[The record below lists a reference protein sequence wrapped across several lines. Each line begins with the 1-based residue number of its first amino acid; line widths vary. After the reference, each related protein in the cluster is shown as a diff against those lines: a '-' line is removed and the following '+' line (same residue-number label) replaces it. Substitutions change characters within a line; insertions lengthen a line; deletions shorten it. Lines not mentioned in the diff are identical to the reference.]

1 MLTLDHIALAAE
13 TLQAGVDRAEAALGV
28 RLAGGGQHALMG
40 THNRLLGLG
49 DLYFEVIAID
59 PMAAKPAFPRWFDLD
74 RFTGPPR
81 LSNWIC
87 RCADLDM
94 ALAAS
99 PPGTG
104 LPVSVARGDLRW
116 RMGVPADGTL
126 PFDNRFPALI
136 EWQGPAH
143 PVQRLA
149 DSGLRLTRLE
159 VAHPDAPALQAALA
173 GRFDDPRVAVVQ
185 GPAALRATFDT
196 PHGPRILE

>member
-1 MLTLDHIALAAE
+1 MLTFDHIALAAE
-13 TLQAGVDRAEAALGV
+13 TLEDGVAHAEAVLGV
-28 RLAGGGQHALMG
+28 PLAGGGQHALMG

-59 PMAAKPAFPRWFDLD
+59 PAAPKPPFPRWFDLD
-74 RFTGPPR
+74 RFSGRPR

-87 RCADLDM
+87 RCADLDA

-104 LPVSVARGDLRW
+104 QPVSVTRGDLRW
-116 RMGVPADGTL
+116 RMGVPQDGIL

-136 EWQGPAH
+136 EWQGTVH
-143 PVQRLA
+143 PVQRLP

-159 VAHPDAPALQAALA
+159 VAHPQAAALREALA
-173 GRFDDPRVAVVQ
+173 GHLSDPRVVILQ
-185 GPAALRATFDT
+185 GASALRASFDT
-196 PHGPRILE
+196 PQGPRVLE